1 MLSLYNTKW
10 AYSNCKNCAN
20 RSICYAGKRFRLTLR
35 RVGYIIYRTNFC
47 LLHVF
52 FDFFNTIGNNRQEEF
67 GCFARA
73 KDNRHRR
80 YEACDR
86 RNRFGLSNHSGTI
99 LTSAGKH
106 NSCRPQKVV
115 SDSEAQRG
123 RDPLQ
128 IVVEVTDRETPF
140 RRFTLAR

>member
-10 AYSNCKNCAN
+10 VYYNYKNCAN
-20 RSICYAGKRFRLTLR
+20 RSICRAGKRFRLTLC

-52 FDFFNTIGNNRQEEF
+52 SIFQALSGTIGKRNL
-67 GCFARA
+67 GAFARA

-86 RNRFGLSNHSGTI
+86 RNRFGLSNHSDAI
-99 LTSAGKH
+99 LTSAEKH
-106 NSCRPQKVV
+106 SLCIPQKVV

-123 RDPLQ
+123 RLQ
-128 IVVEVTDRETPF
+128 PSSRTERDLL
-140 RRFTLAR
+140 RRGGAAE